1 MKPEHCQ
8 PIYEHETKAKQTKL
22 QPTVDLVPRIWW
34 HERLLTPPQ
43 ICGFILN
50 IVPCITANN

>member
-1 MKPEHCQ
+1 MKPEHSQ

-22 QPTVDLVPRIWW
+22 QPTVDLEPRIWW

-43 ICGFILN
+43 ICGFILI
-50 IVPCITANN
+50 IVPG